1 MYYTNMDVYIYTYID
16 TFIKIIH
23 LLVKTSNITEINILN
38 CMQYFTISDLQTAIY
53 R

>member
-23 LLVKTSNITEINILN
+23 TPCENFKHHRNK
-38 CMQYFTISDLQTAIY
+38 YFELYAVFHY
-53 R
+53 F